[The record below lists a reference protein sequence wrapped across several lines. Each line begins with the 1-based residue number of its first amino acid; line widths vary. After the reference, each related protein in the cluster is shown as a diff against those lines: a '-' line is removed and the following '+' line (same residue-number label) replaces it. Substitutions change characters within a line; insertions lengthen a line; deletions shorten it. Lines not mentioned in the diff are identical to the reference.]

1 MAVNEI
7 KIKEI
12 ISEIKP
18 AKLVAATKYANIE
31 DLYELEKNGV
41 EIFGENQV
49 QALIEKY
56 NTYKGNARFHM
67 IGTLQTNKVKYIID
81 KVDLIHS
88 VANFRLIDE
97 INKQAKK
104 KDLVMNILIQIN
116 IAKEESK
123 HGFMEEELDSVFEY
137 LKDKENINPVGFM
150 IMAPNVEASDTETYF
165 EKANILL
172 NTYKNKYKEYDL
184 NHLSMG
190 MSNDYKYAIKHN
202 ATYIRVGTLL
212 FKR

>member
-7 KIKEI
+7 KTKEI

-18 AKLVAATKYANIE
+18 ATLVAATKYANIE

-104 KDLVMNILIQIN
+104 KNLVMNILIQIN

-137 LKDKENINPVGFM
+137 LKDKANINPVGFM
-150 IMAPNVEASDTETYF
+150 LMAPNVEASDTEIYF

-212 FKR
+212 FN

>member
-7 KIKEI
+7 KTKEI

-104 KDLVMNILIQIN
+104 KELVMNILIQIN

-137 LKDKENINPVGFM
+137 LKDKANINPVGFM
-150 IMAPNVEASDTETYF
+150 IMAPNVEASDTEIYF

-212 FKR
+212 FN

>member
-7 KIKEI
+7 KTKEI

-104 KDLVMNILIQIN
+104 KELVMNILIQIN

-137 LKDKENINPVGFM
+137 LKDKANINPVGFM
-150 IMAPNVEASDTETYF
+150 IMAPNVEASDTEIYF
-165 EKANILL
+165 EKVS
-172 NTYKNKYKEYDL
+172 
-184 NHLSMG
+184 LSKV
-190 MSNDYKYAIKHN
+190 SS
-202 ATYIRVGTLL
+202 
-212 FKR
+212 FKTTSQSSQKLA